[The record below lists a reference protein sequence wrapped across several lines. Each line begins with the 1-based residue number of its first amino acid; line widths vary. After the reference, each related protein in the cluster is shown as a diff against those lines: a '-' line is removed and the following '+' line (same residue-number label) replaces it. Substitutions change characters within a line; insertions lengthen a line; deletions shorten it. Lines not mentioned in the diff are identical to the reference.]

1 MFLSKRSIVLY
12 YKEHNV
18 KRGCKMKRI
27 LVYLKPFKL
36 RMLAGFGIKVTGTM
50 AELVL
55 PFILTHILENVISR
69 ENIGDIV
76 FYGIIMAVFSLIAC
90 IGNITANRMAAR
102 VTTNFSKAMR
112 KELFTKTLYLSCADT
127 DDFTI
132 PSLESRITTDTY
144 NVHNFIGMMQRMG
157 VRAPILLIGGITLTL
172 IMDWALALVMIA
184 TLPVIF
190 ITVYSISR
198 KGVPLYTDVQRSQ
211 DNMVRV
217 AREDV
222 QGIRVIKALS
232 KNEHENRRYDKV
244 NRELSKKERKAG
256 TIMGIVNPV
265 MTLLMN
271 LGIAA
276 VVAVAAI
283 RVSKGLSSP
292 ATVIAFMQYFTL
304 ISMAMM
310 SLSRM
315 FVMYTKCAASANRI
329 SQVLDTP
336 DRFKVAE
343 DNSPESDS
351 HIAFR
356 NVSFSYFGKKD
367 NLTDIS
373 FSLKKGQRLGI
384 IGATGSGKS
393 TLIKLLLRFYEPQK
407 GKITLNGKNITS
419 LDREKLTSLFG
430 VALQNDFIYADT
442 IEENIRFGRDI
453 SRDDIIKAAKTAQ
466 AHDFITA
473 FKDGYEHRL
482 SSKGTN
488 VSGGQRQRILIS
500 RALAAKPDILILDDS
515 SSALDYKTDSLLRN
529 ALDKELSD
537 TTVITVAQ
545 RVSSVKNCDLIMVL
559 DNGKVIGKGKHS
571 ELINSCPEYKEISD
585 SQMGGA
591 FVE

>member
-1 MFLSKRSIVLY
+1 
-12 YKEHNV
+12 
-18 KRGCKMKRI
+18 MKRI
-27 LVYLKPFKL
+27 LSYLKPFRL
-36 RMLAGFGIKVTGTM
+36 RMTVGFFIKVTGTM
-50 AELVL
+50 AELIL
-55 PFILTHILENVISR
+55 PYILTHILENVIIQQNVSK
-69 ENIGDIV
+69 IV
-76 FYGIIMAVFSLIAC
+76 FYGIIMVLFSIVAC
-90 IGNITANRMAAR
+90 LGNIIANRMAAR

-112 KELFTKTLYLSCADT
+112 KDLFTKTLYLSSADT
-127 DDFTI
+127 DAFTI

-157 VRAPILLIGGITLTL
+157 VRAPILLIGGISLTL
-172 IMDWALALVMIA
+172 IMDSALALVMIA

-198 KGVPLYTDVQRSQ
+198 KGVPLYTKVQKSV

-232 KNEHENRRYDKV
+232 KNEHENRRYYKV
-244 NRELSKKERKAG
+244 NSELSKQEKHAG
-256 TIMGIVNPV
+256 TVMGIVNPI

-276 VVAVAAI
+276 VVAVAAV

-315 FVMYTKCAASANRI
+315 FVTYTKCAASANRI
-329 SQVLDTP
+329 AEVLDTP
-336 DRFKVAE
+336 DKFTITE
-343 DNSPESDS
+343 DTRKDENI
-351 HIAFR
+351 HICFD
-356 NVSFSYFGKKD
+356 NVSFSYFGKKQ
-367 NLTDIS
+367 NLQNIS
-373 FSLKKGQRLGI
+373 LSLKKGERLGI

-393 TLIKLLLRFYEPQK
+393 TFIKLLLRFYEPES
-407 GKITLNGKNITS
+407 GEIRINGRNITS
-419 LDREKLTSLFG
+419 YSREELSSMFG
-430 VALQNDFIYADT
+430 VALQNDFICADT

-453 SRDDIIKAAKTAQ
+453 LEEDIIRAAKTAQ

-473 FKDGYEHRL
+473 TENGYAHML

-488 VSGGQRQRILIS
+488 ISGGQRQRILIS
-500 RALAAKPDILILDDS
+500 RAIASNPEILILDDS
-515 SSALDYKTDSLLRN
+515 SSALDYKTDANLRR
-529 ALDKELSD
+529 ALDENMAES
-537 TTVITVAQ
+537 TVITVAQ
-545 RVSSVKNCDLIMVL
+545 RVSSVKNCDHILVL
-559 DNGKVIGKGKHS
+559 EDGKVIGQGKH
-571 ELINSCPEYKEISD
+571 EWLLENCAEYREISE